1 MLQGFLL
8 RFSQELFKIRVFF
21 TILRANS
28 NRNSIMQDLNESHD
42 WIEGEEPSVGH
53 MPLFKKEFRTG
64 RTFENSHAP
73 GVAFSSPAEFLFL
86 QTLKPPW

>member
-8 RFSQELFKIRVFF
+8 RFSQELFKIRLFV

-42 WIEGEEPSVGH
+42 
-53 MPLFKKEFRTG
+53 
-64 RTFENSHAP
+64 
-73 GVAFSSPAEFLFL
+73 
-86 QTLKPPW
+86 